1 MADILYNIIFWG
13 IPCAALATYLIL
25 LLFFSISKK
34 DRAIRAFQ
42 LILFALALWT
52 ASSLLMKMN
61 TFPSPL
67 FWNKMMMVGVLISPF
82 FIYLFLSIF
91 TDTIHPIPLFL
102 FASVTV
108 LILIADMLG
117 WVVTDARLVYVT
129 VPTSSGSIVRTEF
142 DYQIGSWAVPSYV
155 LMFFGILLII
165 HMARSAIKMH
175 KADRHQMYPI
185 LTGIILVFLGLL
197 GNLLPQVGKYPVD
210 ILAALINGLLIFY
223 AIYRNRML
231 EMKFMLTKGV
241 VFTAFT
247 LLIMGGYLIFAS
259 HGQQMWLF
267 QIIPVKYATLVVALI
282 TALLFQPALRLA
294 DRLTNAVF
302 FKSEYTRRN
311 ALKNFSINVSNNL
324 SLDEISHQF
333 IEAISG
339 AMNPKRTCLLLRD
352 EETGR
357 YVTFKSLQKLNPM
370 EASMGPDSPIVRWLE
385 EKNICLTMGEIKN
398 KVQFR
403 ALWDEE
409 LRLLRDMEA
418 EILVPMQC
426 RNQLVGIVLLTEK
439 RNNITYTMDDL
450 DLLKSFG
457 ASTAMALSN
466 ALMFERVQ
474 KDAYTDEMT
483 GLYNRKYFHK
493 YLGEQMAA
501 CKESALSI
509 LVLDLDR
516 FKLYNELY
524 GFSEGDNAIAK
535 TAEIIEQCL
544 DRRGIA
550 ARYSGQQF
558 MAVLPEYDTPSAT
571 QVAEAIRTHVQQA
584 FFDEKSTTKQFLTI
598 SVGVCTYPICAA
610 SMTELIKRG
619 NLALYNAKANGKNM
633 VAIYMPQQTQVVPQ
647 PKTEE
652 ETDNLR
658 STVYALTAAIDA
670 KDHYTFSHSLN
681 VAKYASALARRLQLD
696 SIHQE
701 VVYEAG
707 LLHDVGKIGI
717 PENILT
723 KTTRLSKDEYQIIQK
738 HVDISINIVKHL
750 PNMEHVI
757 PAIVGHHER
766 WDGKGYPRGIAGE
779 LIPIEA
785 RCLNIAD
792 TFDAITSIRPYKKM
806 LSVEYAFNELEKNAG
821 TQFDPHLVREFVA
834 MIREKEVEVT
844 PTVFLQQEAFPQEM
858 NLSFSV

>member
-1 MADILYNIIFWG
+1 M
-13 IPCAALATYLIL
+13 ATYLIL

-42 LILFALALWT
+42 LILFALAMWT
-52 ASSLLMKMN
+52 ASSLLMKMD

-82 FIYLFLSIF
+82 LIYLFLSIF
-91 TDTIHPIPLFL
+91 IDTIRPIPLFL
-102 FASVTV
+102 FASVTALV
-108 LILIADMLG
+108 LVANLLG
-117 WVVTDARLVYVT
+117 WVVTDAKLVHVT
-129 VPTSSGSIVRTEF
+129 VPTSSGYTVRTEF
-142 DYQIGSWAVPSYV
+142 AYQIGSWAVPSYI

-185 LTGIILVFLGLL
+185 LAGIIIVFVGLFS
-197 GNLLPQVGKYPVD
+197 NMLPAVGKYPVD

-223 AIYRNRML
+223 SIYRNRML
-231 EMKFMLTKGV
+231 EMKFMLTRGV
-241 VFTAFT
+241 VFSAFT
-247 LLIMGGYLIFAS
+247 ILLMGGYVLLARL
-259 HGQQMWLF
+259 GQQLWIF
-267 QIIPVKYATLVVALI
+267 QIIPEKYATLVAAILI
-282 TALLFQPALRLA
+282 ALLFQPALRFA
-294 DRLTNAVF
+294 DWLTNALF

-324 SLDEISHQF
+324 SLEEISHQF

-339 AMNPKRTCLLLRD
+339 AMNPKRICLLLRD

-357 YVTFKSLQKLNPM
+357 YLTFKSLQKLNPM
-370 EASMGPDSPIVRWLE
+370 EASLGPDSPIVRWLE
-385 EKNICLTMGEIKN
+385 EKNCCLTMDEIKN

-403 ALWDEE
+403 SLWDEE

-418 EILVPMQC
+418 ELLVPMQC
-426 RNQLVGIVLLTEK
+426 RNQLIGIVLLTQK
-439 RNNITYTMDDL
+439 RNNIAYTIDDL

-457 ASTAMALSN
+457 ASTAMAVSN

-474 KDAYTDEMT
+474 RDAYTDEMT
-483 GLYNRKYFHK
+483 GLFNRKYFHK
-493 YLGEQMAA
+493 HLGEQMAV
-501 CKESALSI
+501 CKDSALSI

-524 GFSEGDNAIAK
+524 GFSEGDSAIAK
-535 TAEIIEQCL
+535 TAEIIEKCL

-550 ARYSGQQF
+550 ARYGGQQF
-558 MAVLPEYDTPSAT
+558 MAVLPGYDTPSAM
-571 QVAEAIRTHVQQA
+571 QVAETIRSHVQQA
-584 FFDEKSTTKQFLTI
+584 FFDVKSTTKQFLTI
-598 SVGVCTYPICAA
+598 SAGVCTYPICAA
-610 SMTELIKRG
+610 NMNELIKRG
-619 NLALYNAKANGKNM
+619 NLALYNAKANGKNT
-633 VAIYMPQQTQVVPQ
+633 VAIYTPQQAQLESQ
-647 PKTEE
+647 PRTEE
-652 ETDNLR
+652 ENDNLR

-681 VAKYASALARRLQLD
+681 VAKYASALAKRLQMD
-696 SIHQE
+696 SMHQE
-701 VVYEAG
+701 MVYEAG

-723 KTTRLSKDEYQIIQK
+723 KTAKLTEEEYQIIQK

-750 PNMEHVI
+750 PSMEHVI
-757 PAIVGHHER
+757 PGIVGHHER

-779 LIPIEA
+779 MIPLEG

-792 TFDAITSIRPYKKM
+792 TFDAITSIRPYKKL
-806 LSVEYAFNELEKNAG
+806 LSVDFALGELERNAG
-821 TQFDPHLVREFVA
+821 TQFDPRLVKEFVA
-834 MIREKEVEVT
+834 MIREKEVDVT
-844 PTVFLQQEAFPQEM
+844 PTIFLQETPISM
-858 NLSFSV
+858 IV